1 MGEVVVADFKSA
13 YPSMIVAFNVSR
25 EGGDSGIVVGMMKQ
39 FLKERTRASSAA
51 IQENAKLAANSLVG
65 VFAMQACELTDVD
78 QANAVYAHAKR
89 CLQLVVD
96 TITNEFATCAT
107 CACTH
112 RFSREIVN
120 CQNPIRAE
128 SLKILEMITDSV
140 VFMLSPSDPVG
151 VGADIVNQVQQTCFG
166 NLPPIQLEVSEAVI
180 ELIGTVYAGP
190 KHPQHLH
197 VRQRPVDI
205 CTTDARLR
213 RV

>member
-65 VFAMQACELTDVD
+65 VFAMQ
-78 QANAVYAHAKR
+78 
-89 CLQLVVD
+89 VVD